1 MKLKTDFEELYPNS
15 EILNKYDDDDV
26 VVNLKKLYFETNK
39 KFILIIDEWDY
50 IITNKKFSVEE
61 HDNYIIF
68 LRYLIKDRSYLAFVF
83 MTGITAITKKL
94 SQSSLK
100 CFSEYTMI
108 NDKNYYKYF

>member
-50 IITNKKFSVEE
+50 IITNKSFQLK
-61 HDNYIIF
+61 NTIIILF
-68 LRYLIKDRSYLAFVF
+68 F
-83 MTGITAITKKL
+83 
-94 SQSSLK
+94 
-100 CFSEYTMI
+100 
-108 NDKNYYKYF
+108 